1 MAAKS
6 GVSLNWGGFDKALG
20 KAALKLGNTK
30 SLMESVG
37 EALVSGTLQR
47 FKDEEDPQGQKWPKS
62 GRAAAEG
69 GQTLTDTGRLQKS
82 IDYAATSDKVMV
94 GSNLVYARIHQKGG
108 TITPKKAKRLVFR
121 GSDGRTV
128 SADKV
133 TIPPRPFL
141 GVSKDDMEEVK
152 ETMADFLA
160 GAFKK

>member
-1 MAAKS
+1 MAAS
-6 GVSLNWGGFDKALG
+6 NGVSLNWGGLDKALS
-20 KAALKLGNTK
+20 KAGHKLGNTK
-30 SLMESVG
+30 DLMESVG

-47 FKDEEDPQGQKWPKS
+47 FKEEEDPQGQKWLKS
-62 GRAAAEG
+62 DRATNEG

-94 GSNLVYARIHQKGG
+94 GSNLIYARIHQKGG
-108 TITPKKAKRLVFR
+108 TITPKKAKRLVFK

-141 GVSKDDMEEVK
+141 GVSKEDMEEVK

-160 GAFKK
+160 GAFKP

>member
-1 MAAKS
+1 MAAS
-6 GVSLNWGGFDKALG
+6 NGVSLNWGGLDKALS
-20 KAALKLGNTK
+20 KAGHKLGNTK
-30 SLMESVG
+30 DLMESVG
-37 EALVSGTLQR
+37 DALVSCTLKR
-47 FKDEEDPQGQKWPKS
+47 FEDEEDPQGQKWLKS
-62 GRAAAEG
+62 DRATNEG

-94 GSNLVYARIHQKGG
+94 GSNLIYARIHQKGG
-108 TITPKKAKRLVFR
+108 TITPKKAKRLVFK

-141 GVSKDDMEEVK
+141 GVSKEDMEEVK

-160 GAFKK
+160 GAFKP